1 MQVPLSVV
9 AGLGVYLS
17 IPKSF
22 KSGQSTGADDDYSL
36 AEKLKRIDYP
46 GAILLVSNPGQPSDI
61 YIPT

>member
-22 KSGQSTGADDDYSL
+22 KSGQGTGADDDHSL
-36 AEKLKRIDYP
+36 AEKLKRIDYL